1 MASEH
6 YFSSAPG
13 SDLKLRQITVK
24 IAGAIREDGRGAD
37 RSAAVDWML
46 ADISRATAVLGWRP
60 DHQLADSVKSI
71 WADPVHRA

>member
-24 IAGAIREDGRGAD
+24 IAGAIREASGPFELMSHCHCSMCRKVHGTGYATFV
-37 RSAAVDWML
+37 AAPE
-46 ADISRATAVLGWRP
+46 SE
-60 DHQLADSVKSI
+60 H
-71 WADPVHRA
+71 